1 VSRYDGKKARV
12 RRVLVPWWSPVSTAY
27 AWRASRPGQFYIIG
41 DGLHFDD
48 WSEAIAYATAEREER
63 P

>member
-1 VSRYDGKKARV
+1 MSRYDGQKARV
-12 RRVLVPWWSPVSTAY
+12 RRVLVPWWSPVSTEY

>member
-1 VSRYDGKKARV
+1 MSRYDGKKPRV
-12 RRVLVPWWSPVSTAY
+12 RRVLVPWMSPSAPGY
-27 AWRASRPGQFYIIG
+27 AWRASRPGQFYIVG

-48 WSEAIAYATAEREER
+48 WSDAIAYATAEKEER